1 MLQKIFEERHSK
13 RKARTDKN
21 RQKINEN
28 IKKNAFYNHINHCL
42 SVLLPVLFAGR
53 TDFPHLVVI
62 GSVFSAVWDM
72 QYVILQRYNRPKLVR
87 LMKDL
92 QNTAATTDVPPQAD
106 TQNKTG

>member
-1 MLQKIFEERHSK
+1 MLQKILEERHSK

-28 IKKNAFYNHINHCL
+28 IKKNAFYNHINHF
-42 SVLLPVLFAGR
+42 SFRPA
-53 TDFPHLVVI
+53 P
-62 GSVFSAVWDM
+62 GSFCRAHRFSAHCRHRLGIFCRVGM